1 MEQRQFGFEKL
12 SVWQAAREYSK
23 EIYKL
28 TKFFPKEETYGLTSQ
43 IQRAAVSISSN
54 IAEGSGRT
62 GIKDQIKFYGIA
74 YGSLLETISQLFLA
88 LDLHYIS
95 EADINRLRPLAEIIS
110 ARLSVLC
117 QSLQT
122 KNND

>member
-12 SVWQAAREYSK
+12 SVWQAARTYSK

-28 TKFFPKEETYGLTSQ
+28 TRQFPKEEVYGLTSQ

-62 GIKDQIKFYGIA
+62 GVKDQLKFYAIA

-88 LDLHYIS
+88 LDLEYITKN
-95 EADINRLRPLAEIIS
+95 DIDNLRPLADTIS
-110 ARLSVLC
+110 ARLSILC
-117 QSLQT
+117 NNLQT
-122 KNND
+122 KINE

>member
-12 SVWQAAREYSK
+12 TVWQAARQYSK
-23 EIYKL
+23 EIYSL
-28 TKFFPKEETYGLTSQ
+28 TKLFPKEEMYGLTSQ
-43 IQRAAVSISSN
+43 IQRAAVSVSSN

-62 GIKDQIKFYGIA
+62 GVKDQLKFYGIA

-88 LDLHYIS
+88 LDLGYIAK
-95 EADINRLRPLAEIIS
+95 EDIDQLRPLADTIS

-117 QSLQT
+117 NSLQS
-122 KNND
+122 KINE